1 MLGFRCK
8 VLGLKFMVRGLQV
21 EGVGF
26 EAYRG
31 ASLMRKRSPPKD
43 PPRTLGIG
51 LRQGPRGV

>member
-1 MLGFRCK
+1 VLGFRCK
-8 VLGLKFMVRGLQV
+8 VLGLKFMVRGLKV

-51 LRQGPRGV
+51 LR